1 MGGLGLDIDR
11 KENVLNEFEKKSFFH
26 LKHSADED
34 FEALTSFHHF
44 ICMVAGVYWI
54 NQLGAKF

>member
-44 ICMVAGVYWI
+44 ICMVAGVY
-54 NQLGAKF
+54 